1 MNTGYAR
8 VIAVDVGSETLVVS
22 DSRGQIKG
30 SLNNTVADIERAI
43 VRKVVPGE
51 STLIVCEATGGY
63 EHCLVDVVQAAGL
76 PIAVVNPR
84 QVRDFAKGHGWL
96 EKSDAIDA
104 NMIRKFG
111 EDVPVHVLPRRSE
124 EEKQMQALVR
134 RRGQLNHMLTQ
145 EQNRLAQTHDT
156 VARELIRE
164 TLAYLKQQLKNV
176 DFRLKKLLDERGTQ
190 DPNVAILASAPGI
203 GQVTVATLLT
213 ELPELGAL
221 NRRQVGKLVG
231 VAPIIQ
237 QSGKS
242 DKRRKPR
249 GGRVQVR
256 NVLYMATLV
265 ATRCNPQIKAFYI
278 RLVQRGKPKKLALIA
293 AMRKFITILNH
304 LVRSQQ
310 PWRVAEELTSAGRE

>member
-22 DSRGQIKG
+22 DSSGKIKG
-30 SLNNTVADIERAI
+30 SVNNSVADIRSQI
-43 VRKVVPGE
+43 VRKVVLGE
-51 STLIVCEATGGY
+51 STLIICEATGGY
-63 EHCLVDVVQAAGL
+63 EHCLVDVAQDAGL

-96 EKSDAIDA
+96 EKSDEIDA
-104 NMIRKFG
+104 AMIRKFG
-111 EDVPVHVLPRRSE
+111 EDVEVHLLPRRSE

-134 RRGQLNHMLTQ
+134 RRGQLNHMLNQ
-145 EQNRLAQTHDT
+145 EQNRLAQTHDP
-156 VARELIRE
+156 VSQQLIRE
-164 TLAYLKQQLKNV
+164 TLSYLKQQLKDV
-176 DFRLKKLLDERGTQ
+176 DARLKKLLAERGTQ
-190 DPNVAILASAPGI
+190 DSKVAILTSAPGV

-213 ELPELGAL
+213 ELPELGML
-221 NRRQVGKLVG
+221 NRHEVAKLVG
-231 VAPIIQ
+231 VAPLIN
-237 QSGKS
+237 QSSKS
-242 DKRRKPR
+242 DKPRRPR

-265 ATRCNPQIKAFYI
+265 ATRCNPQIKAFYV

-304 LVRSQQ
+304 LVRTGQ
-310 PWRVAEELTSAGRE
+310 PWNVASVACA

>member
-22 DSRGQIKG
+22 DSSGQIKG
-30 SLNNTVADIERAI
+30 SVGNSVADIQSQI
-43 VRKVVPGE
+43 VRQVVPGE

-63 EHCLVDVVQAAGL
+63 EHCLVDVVQEAGL

-96 EKSDAIDA
+96 EKSDQIDA

-111 EDVPVHVLPRRSE
+111 EDVPVHVLPQRSE
-124 EEKQMQALVR
+124 EEKRMQALVR
-134 RRGQLNHMLTQ
+134 RRGQLNQMINQ
-145 EQNRLAQTHDT
+145 EHNRLPQTYDQ
-156 VARELIRE
+156 ASQKLIRK
-164 TLAYLKQQLKNV
+164 TLAYLKQQLKDV
-176 DFRLKKLLDERGTQ
+176 DARLKKLLAERGAQ
-190 DPNVAILASAPGI
+190 DPKVAILTSAPGV
-203 GQVTVATLLT
+203 GPVTVATLMT
-213 ELPELGAL
+213 ELPELGTL
-221 NRRQVGKLVG
+221 NRHQVAKLVG
-231 VAPIIQ
+231 VAPMIQ

-242 DKRRKPR
+242 EKRRKPR

-265 ATRCNPQIKAFYI
+265 ATRHNPQIKAFYL
-278 RLVQRGKPKKLALIA
+278 RLIQRGKPKKLALIA

-310 PWRVAEELTSAGRE
+310 PWRVSCLVGE